1 MKVLNLF
8 LFVQITQLCC
18 LFPTAVLC
26 CDVLYTYSS
35 VSDSFPHS
43 FVDDGDYSKYYDLR
57 EDGEEHSDEDEEESD
72 EEEEEEDEDK
82 EGSEEEEEEDEDIED
97 EEEGNSY

>member
-1 MKVLNLF
+1 MSLSYNSWLAWC
-8 LFVQITQLCC
+8 FVYLKQC
-18 LFPTAVLC
+18 
-26 CDVLYTYSS
+26 

-43 FVDDGDYSKYYDLR
+43 FVDDGDYSKYYDSG

-72 EEEEEEDEDK
+72 EEEEEKDEDK
-82 EGSEEEEEEDEDIED
+82 EGSEEEEEDEDIED

>member
-1 MKVLNLF
+1 MSLS
-8 LFVQITQLCC
+8 
-18 LFPTAVLC
+18 
-26 CDVLYTYSS
+26 YSS
-35 VSDSFPHS
+35 SLPWCFVYLKQCVSDSFSPS
-43 FVDDGDYSKYYDLR
+43 FVDDGDYSKYYDSG

-82 EGSEEEEEEDEDIED
+82 EGSEEDEEEEDEDIED

>member
-26 CDVLYTYSS
+26 CDVLYT
-35 VSDSFPHS
+35 SDSFPHS
-43 FVDDGDYSKYYDLR
+43 FVDDGDYSKYYDSG
-57 EDGEEHSDEDEEESD
+57 EDGEEHSDEDDEESD

-82 EGSEEEEEEDEDIED
+82 EGSEEEEDEDIED

>member
-35 VSDSFPHS
+35 VFLIRFPS
-43 FVDDGDYSKYYDLR
+43 FVDDGDYSKYYDSG